1 MLAQVAPLA
10 FLAVVLGGAGAWT
23 AQRVVEQTADRLLAG
38 SVRAIL
44 QGVSAEDGAIRVDLA
59 PWALGLLDGPERDV
73 VFYSVRQGDRLITG
87 YDDIPPVRSV
97 GEREAVFQYA
107 EVRGVKVRLAAQ
119 NVHVP
124 GFYPP
129 VTVVVA
135 QSLDSRR
142 AVLWRL
148 LLSLSLL
155 PILIVGAGA
164 LLLRPAAQW
173 GLRPVR
179 RLTQA
184 LSARSLVGGAD
195 FAPAATET
203 APVELVSVVEA
214 FNRLL
219 DSLGRSTSGIRQFAA
234 DASHQLRT
242 PLSVITANLQIVQ
255 DGRLDWTDREKGL
268 LGDSVDASQRL
279 AHLLTQLL
287 SLARSGGLG
296 EYDEIDIGRAAR
308 TAAAMVAVRHPDLDH
323 AVRVRIPAIPLPVLG
338 DAALIVEMMS
348 NVLDNG
354 LLHSGDERVFL
365 TAFERGGQIEIM
377 IWDRGRGVSEAELSH
392 LFERHFRSGAAT
404 AAGSG
409 LGLAIVKA
417 LTESHGA
424 QVRAFNRPRQ
434 RGLVVAFSF
443 PSAQH

>member
-10 FLAVVLGGAGAWT
+10 LLAVVLAGAGAWT
-23 AQRVVEQTADRLLAG
+23 AQQVVDRTADRLLAG

-87 YDDIPPVRSV
+87 YDDIPPVHAVRP
-97 GEREAVFQYA
+97 GEVQFRYA
-107 EVRGVKVRLAAQ
+107 QVRGVKVRLAAQ
-119 NVHVP
+119 TIAVP
-124 GFYPP
+124 GFDPS

-148 LLSLSLL
+148 LLNLSLL
-155 PILIVGAGA
+155 PILIVGASA
-164 LLLRPAAQW
+164 LLLRPAARW

-179 RLTQA
+179 RLTEA
-184 LSARSLVGGAD
+184 LAERSRAASAD
-195 FAPAATET
+195 FTAAEINT
-203 APVELVSVVEA
+203 APVELVSVVDA

-219 DSLGRSTSGIRQFAA
+219 ESLEKSTSGVRKFAA

-255 DGRLDWTDREKGL
+255 DGRSNWTDAEREL
-268 LGDSVDASQRL
+268 IGDSVEASRRL

-287 SLARSGGLG
+287 SLARSGSLG
-296 EYDEIDIGRAAR
+296 VLESLDICAAAR
-308 TAAAMVAVRHPDLDH
+308 TAAATVVMRHRTIDHPVRT
-323 AVRVRIPAIPLPVLG
+323 RIPAISLSFLG
-338 DAALIVEMMS
+338 NYALIVEMIA
-348 NVLDNG
+348 NVLDNA
-354 LLHSGDERVFL
+354 LVHSGDDRVFL
-365 TAFERGGQIEIM
+365 LVRRLANTVEVI
-377 IWDRGRGVSEAELSH
+377 IWDRGRGVPPSELPQ
-392 LFERHFRSGAAT
+392 LFQRHFQGNDTGER
-404 AAGSG
+404 GSG

-417 LTESHGA
+417 LAASHLIEVNA
-424 QVRAFNRPRQ
+424 MNRPNRA
-434 RGLVVAFSF
+434 GFVVTFRF
-443 PSAQH
+443 PE